1 MDGGLLLVEL
11 GEVLGNHLV
20 GDRVVLQVTLDE
32 GLVGRHVDESVAG
45 EVEEDDFFLA
55 CLFAFLCF
63 ADGGGNSVATLWCRD
78 DTLGASEEDSSF
90 KGLQLWDV
98 YTVHESV
105 LDEL

>member
-45 EVEEDDFFLA
+45 EVEEDDFLLA
-55 CLFAFLCF
+55 CLLALLSL
-63 ADGGGNSVATLWCRD
+63 ADGGCDGVTGSREQ
-78 DTLGASEEDSSF
+78 G
-90 KGLQLWDV
+90 
-98 YTVHESV
+98 
-105 LDEL
+105 